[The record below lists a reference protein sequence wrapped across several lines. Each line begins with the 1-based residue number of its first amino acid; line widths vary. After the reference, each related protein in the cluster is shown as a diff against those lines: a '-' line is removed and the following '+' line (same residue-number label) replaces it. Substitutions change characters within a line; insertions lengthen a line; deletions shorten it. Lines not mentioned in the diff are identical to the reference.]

1 MASEASQRFNE
12 VLGSLGRPVLG
23 ALFPGEFEVYMMTLE
38 LIDSEGEIA
47 DYLSF
52 PVLPDDVT
60 KTEPELTNIK
70 KSAGGVTS
78 LTTSSFTPQDIT
90 INGNFGRAFKV
101 LIGREM
107 INFKAFGAS
116 LRAIETLNPN
126 NVQNPF
132 DIKIKTGFGCT
143 KILQA
148 IVSKSNKL
156 DLHNK
161 PYKLFFH
168 NPTLGESY
176 LVEKMNLTLRMDK
189 NTSNRIWGYSLVF
202 KILAPANSLIGSGA
216 SSLLKTIGIGALQKS
231 INILAD
237 GIGTILLAGASSI
250 LTSNPKTFP
259 EELDLTGNNITQG
272 GGHP

>member
-1 MASEASQRFNE
+1 MATEASRRLSE
-12 VLGSLGRPVLG
+12 VRGSLGEPVLG

-38 LIDSEGEIA
+38 LVDSQGNIA
-47 DYLSF
+47 DYFSF

-60 KTEPELTNIK
+60 KTEPELTNVK

-78 LTTSSFTPQDIT
+78 LATSSFTPQDIT
-90 INGNFGRAFKV
+90 INGNFGRAFKI

-107 INFKAFGAS
+107 INFRAFGAS
-116 LRAIETLNPN
+116 LKAIETLSPN
-126 NVQNPF
+126 NIQNPF
-132 DIKIKTGFGCT
+132 DVKIKTGFGCT

-156 DLHNK
+156 DLNNK

-176 LVEKMNLTLRMDK
+176 LVEKMSLTLRMDK
-189 NTSNRIWGYSLVF
+189 NTNNRMWAYSLTF
-202 KILAPANSLIGSGA
+202 KILAPANSLVNAGN

-237 GIGTILLAGASSI
+237 GIGAILLAGASSI
-250 LTSNPKTFP
+250 LTSNPRTFP
-259 EELDLTGNNITQG
+259 EELDLIGNNITQG
-272 GGHP
+272 GGQP